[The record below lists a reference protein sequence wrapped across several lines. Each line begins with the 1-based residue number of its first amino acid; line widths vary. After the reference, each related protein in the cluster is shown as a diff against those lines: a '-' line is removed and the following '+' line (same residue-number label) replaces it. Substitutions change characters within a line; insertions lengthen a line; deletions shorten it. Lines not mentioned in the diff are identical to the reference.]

1 MKLKGSKQ
9 AVSRNRD
16 DGAGASARAFDPGT
30 SPLVTVFAAG
40 VPWARRDSWKRIG
53 KLIVA
58 VGWKRLPKR
67 SQQPKQDLRWRRV
80 VRALSRQWRDYLVDW
95 YCSVPLVFRCF
106 EKIEL
111 RTVLS
116 QIPSQRIIV
125 HRHIYF
131 VQDLFTMRF
140 LQQEGRRVQRPGITG
155 ACTLA
160 RISDSPR

>member
-1 MKLKGSKQ
+1 MELKGSKQ

-30 SPLVTVFAAG
+30 NPFVTAFAAG

-80 VRALSRQWRDYLVDW
+80 MRALSRQWRDYSVDL
-95 YCSVPLVFRCF
+95 YCSVSLDFRCG

-111 RTVLS
+111 RTVLGTIS
-116 QIPSQRIIV
+116 SQRIII
-125 HRHIYF
+125 HRHLYF
-131 VQDLFTMRF
+131 FQDLFTMRC
-140 LQQEGRRVQRPGITG
+140 LQQEGRRVQRPRITG